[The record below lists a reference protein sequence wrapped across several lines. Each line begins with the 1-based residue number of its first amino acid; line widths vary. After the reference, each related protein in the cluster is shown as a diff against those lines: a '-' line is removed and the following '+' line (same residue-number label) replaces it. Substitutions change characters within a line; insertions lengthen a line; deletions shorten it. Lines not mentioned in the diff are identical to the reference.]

1 MKTVIFV
8 LMVIVSGD
16 GVEREWKSF
25 SRKEEC
31 LEIARAITYHRED
44 KIRARCE
51 RREKELLYEV
61 D

>member
-1 MKTVIFV
+1 MKTFIFV

-44 KIRARCE
+44 KIQARCV
-51 RREKELLYEV
+51 RREKELL
-61 D
+61 